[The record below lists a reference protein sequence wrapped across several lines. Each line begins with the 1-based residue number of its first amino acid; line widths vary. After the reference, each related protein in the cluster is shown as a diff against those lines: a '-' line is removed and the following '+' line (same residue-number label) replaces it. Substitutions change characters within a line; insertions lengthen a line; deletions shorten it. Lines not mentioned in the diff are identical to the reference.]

1 MFDMIAFD
9 ADDTLWPSEP
19 LYQDTSKQ
27 LKDLLSRYVSREE
40 VEQELNTGERR
51 NLSIYGYGIKGF
63 TLSMIETAIGLSKG
77 KITGNEVLKIIGFA
91 KEMLSLEVTLFDHVE
106 NTIHELVTSYPLMII
121 TKGDLLDQE
130 RKLSK
135 SGISDCFRFI
145 EIVSEKNESTYKR
158 VLEKYDVDPK
168 RFLMVGNSLK
178 SDIMPVIA
186 MGGFAVHIPSE
197 VNWVLDEIKISE
209 DQSDRHFELENLGL
223 LPALIERL
231 VDE

>member
-27 LKDLLSRYVSREE
+27 LKDLLSRYASREE
-40 VEQELNTGERR
+40 VEQELNTREKS

-63 TLSMIETAIGLSKG
+63 TLSMIETAAELSKG
-77 KITGNEVLKIIGFA
+77 RITGNEILKILGFG
-91 KEMLSLEVTLFDHVE
+91 KEMLSLEVHLFEHVE
-106 NTIHELVTSYPLMII
+106 DTIHELVTSYPLMII

-130 RKLSK
+130 RKLSN
-135 SGISDCFRFI
+135 SGISDCFQFI
-145 EIVSEKNESTYKR
+145 EIVSEKNEDIYKR
-158 VLEKYDVDPK
+158 VLEKYDIDPG

-178 SDIMPVIA
+178 SDIVPVVA
-186 MGGFAVHIPSE
+186 MGGFAVRIPTE
-197 VNWVLDEIKISE
+197 VNWVLDEVQLSG
-209 DQSDRHFELENLGL
+209 DRSDRHFELENLGL
-223 LPALIERL
+223 LPSLIERL

>member
-9 ADDTLWPSEP
+9 ADDTLWPSET
-19 LYQDTSKQ
+19 LYVDTKNQ
-27 LKDLLSRYVSREE
+27 LKDLLSRYASRED
-40 VEQELNTGERR
+40 VEQELIARERS

-91 KEMLSLEVTLFDHVE
+91 KKMLSLEVDLFEHVE
-106 NTIHELVTSYPLMII
+106 DTIYELVTSYPLMII

-130 RKLSK
+130 RKLSN
-135 SGISDCFRFI
+135 SGIRDCFQFI
-145 EIVSEKNESTYKR
+145 EIVSEKNEDIYKR
-158 VLEKYDVDPK
+158 VLEKYDIDPG

-178 SDIMPVIA
+178 SDIVPVVA
-186 MGGFAVHIPSE
+186 MGGFAVHIPTE
-197 VNWVLDEIKISE
+197 VNWVLDEVQLSG
-209 DQSDRHFELENLGL
+209 DRSDRHFELENLGL
-223 LPALIERL
+223 LPSLIERL

>member
-9 ADDTLWPSEP
+9 ADDTLWPSET
-19 LYQDTSKQ
+19 LYVDTKNQ
-27 LKDLLSRYVSREE
+27 LKDLLSRYASRED
-40 VEQELNTGERR
+40 VEQELIARERS

-91 KEMLSLEVTLFDHVE
+91 KKMLSLEVDLFEHVE
-106 NTIHELVTSYPLMII
+106 DTIYELVTSYPLMII

-130 RKLSK
+130 RKLSN
-135 SGISDCFRFI
+135 SGIRDCFQFI
-145 EIVSEKNESTYKR
+145 EIVSEKNEDIYKR
-158 VLEKYDVDPK
+158 VLEKYDIDPG

-178 SDIMPVIA
+178 SDIVPVVA
-186 MGGFAVHIPSE
+186 MGGFAVRIPTE
-197 VNWVLDEIKISE
+197 VNWVLDEVQLSG
-209 DQSDRHFELENLGL
+209 DRSDRHFELENLGL
-223 LPALIERL
+223 LPSLIERL